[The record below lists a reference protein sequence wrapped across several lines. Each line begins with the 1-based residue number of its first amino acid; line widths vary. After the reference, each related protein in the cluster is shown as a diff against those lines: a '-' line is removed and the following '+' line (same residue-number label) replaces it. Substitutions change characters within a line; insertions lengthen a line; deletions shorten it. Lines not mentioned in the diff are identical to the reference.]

1 MSFKRRIWKV
11 SYHLIVWYGAILCGV
26 NFLFNSCQN
35 NNPTSYLETLSFSSP
50 SQSDYIVHPFQTD
63 SCLVLVVPS
72 FWNMDQMSVRSC
84 GHSFS
89 LEGHAISDSWSSISL
104 NGKNTIALCLKSKE
118 YTLKICKSNLDAIC
132 IKTESGT
139 LGGVTKTESE
149 SGELLAISKDGEV
162 LYKGAL
168 SSLKGRGNTTWLN
181 SDKKP
186 YKIKLKKKASLFGLR
201 KGKKFNLLAEA
212 FDDTKMHNWLALH
225 VAEDF
230 GIRFPIHCRYV
241 SLWANGQYQGIY
253 LLTEPVEVGEDG
265 IDISDLEEETKS
277 LNKKKIKSANMQKFD
292 KMGTLLPA
300 SERMTQ
306 AYCSGIVGAKNPE
319 DITGGYV
326 VEFLPWTKDPDNKF
340 NTSFASLC
348 LKSPKYPTIEQ
359 MHYIQQQ
366 MENMLASVIESSE
379 DTDSS
384 SPSFLQYLNID
395 SYARYYL
402 LQEAMY
408 GCDACYAS
416 VYHVKDRSVVDSLFY
431 AAPAWDFDISMKP
444 FHFEN
449 EAQSYILRPSPNN
462 KILLFPDLYKYKCFQ
477 DTVYSLYCQ
486 ELSPV
491 LHHYFEESTID
502 SLSALLQTDVWADS
516 YRWRKEN
523 TFSSGVED
531 LKRFMN
537 LRIAFMDKDMEAS
550 ETDYY
555 TVTIDKGVAI
565 SPAHCNQWHV
575 HKGDT
580 FTLMRFPSYFY
591 TLEAIE
597 DEFGNTYSGS
607 FVPTSD
613 VNLHYRWRESTK
625 VERAMRKVRKWVE

>member
-1 MSFKRRIWKV
+1 MILIQRILKRFCYLLVGCGMSVFF
-11 SYHLIVWYGAILCGV
+11 H
-26 NFLFNSCQN
+26 SCQKN
-35 NNPTSYLETLSFSSP
+35 ISSPYLEDLCFASP

-63 SCLVLVVPS
+63 SNLVLVIPS
-72 FWNMDQMSVRSC
+72 FWDMDQVSVRSN
-84 GHSFS
+84 GQSIT
-89 LEGHAISDSWSSISL
+89 LDDNEISGSWQICSIK
-104 NGKNTIALCLKSKE
+104 GKKSVVLKSNSKE
-118 YTLKICKSNLDAIC
+118 YTLKICKSDLDAIC

-139 LGGVTKTESE
+139 LDGVTKTESE

-162 LYKGAL
+162 QYKGAL

-186 YKIKLKKKASLFGLR
+186 YKIKLKKQASLFGLR
-201 KGKKFNLLAEA
+201 NGKKFNLLAEA

-253 LLTEPVEVGEDG
+253 LLTEPVEISEDG
-265 IDISDLEEETKS
+265 INIADLEEETKS

-292 KMGTLLPA
+292 KSGTLLPA

-326 VEFLPWTKDPDNKF
+326 VEFLPWTKEPDNKF

-359 MHYIQQQ
+359 MRYIQQR
-366 MENMLASVIESSE
+366 MENLLASVIEPHDDIE
-379 DTDSS
+379 GVF
-384 SPSFLQYLNID
+384 PSFLQYLNID

-402 LQEAMY
+402 LQEVMY

-416 VYHVKDRSVVDSLFY
+416 VYYVKDRNTIDSLFY

-477 DTVYSLYCQ
+477 DTVQSLYCQ

-491 LHHYFEESTID
+491 LHHYFEPSTID
-502 SLSALLQTDVWADS
+502 SLSDLLQTDVRVDA
-516 YRWRKEN
+516 YRWHKEN

-537 LRIAFMDKDMEAS
+537 LRIAFMDKDLKSSA
-550 ETDYY
+550 TDYY
-555 TVTIDKGVAI
+555 TVTVDKGEAI
-565 SPAHCNQWHV
+565 SPAHCNQWHI

-580 FTLMRFPSYFY
+580 FTLMQFPSYFY

-597 DEFGNTYSGS
+597 DDFGNTYSGS

-625 VERAMRKVRKWVE
+625 VERAMRKVQKWVE